1 MRMAEMLHYDT
12 RCVASNAARHLLVKQ
27 PAVGVK
33 FLNLRTHIE
42 MDDVRVAFEIQ
53 PTLALRPY
61 GRGYFE
67 THLFGKQMFDPDTAR
82 PSLATTKH
90 ELLKDLTPAK
100 FGFRDDNIPALTADM
115 LYTHYEKNVELRK
128 IDTDDHL
135 EQILIDLWDGV
146 KEGKDTY
153 LFLGLQVSLLHSILQ
168 RRLLNV
174 SI

>member
-1 MRMAEMLHYDT
+1 
-12 RCVASNAARHLLVKQ
+12 
-27 PAVGVK
+27 
-33 FLNLRTHIE
+33 
-42 MDDVRVAFEIQ
+42 
-53 PTLALRPY
+53 
-61 GRGYFE
+61 
-67 THLFGKQMFDPDTAR
+67 
-82 PSLATTKH
+82 
-90 ELLKDLTPAK
+90 
-100 FGFRDDNIPALTADM
+100 M
-115 LYTHYEKNVELRK
+115 LYIHYEKNVELRK